1 METVIAIVLLAT
13 YIAFAVYAARGGNLM
28 LGFFVMAV
36 IWAGL
41 GAADGLT
48 TWIATSEQTGAGM
61 VDINTG
67 IFSNGPTGWGGTA
80 VIVMFGSWFGRILVE
95 TNIARSI
102 ISFAVEMGG
111 ERKALTTILISFVTS
126 IIFASCYG
134 PGTVVAIGVIVFPIL
149 LSIGVPK
156 TTATLS
162 YLFSIGAGLYIN
174 TGRGKQIDIYI
185 PFDYANSV
193 DWKMFSFIAY
203 GLQMLLVVLLV
214 IWGTRGLKQQKK
226 HAWAV
231 SENSGGDSGKRV
243 GILAMLTPIIPVVLT
258 IFFQFSAITSI
269 LVAVIWALLFTGNM
283 KKWNEMGTMLQKT
296 FRDGVTDI
304 ALVLSFLFFLQM
316 FMKSAKI
323 CAKIFANFLSP
334 VIPQNLLII
343 FLIFGIF
350 GFLALFRG
358 PLTLWG
364 CGTAILALLQSIGG
378 IFTPKVLFP
387 MFTIPA
393 TTVNESFC
401 PTQSWNV
408 WAIGYTKTDMKE
420 YFRAGLVPI
429 LILNLVL
436 EIIAFFIF
444 AA

>member
-13 YIAFAVYAARGGNLM
+13 YIVFAIYAARGGNLM

-48 TWIATSEQTGAGM
+48 TWAATAAQTKAGL

-67 IFSNGPTGWGGTA
+67 IFSNGPTGWGATA

-156 TTATLS
+156 TIATIS

-185 PFDYANSV
+185 PFDYANSMN
-193 DWKMFSFIAY
+193 WKTFSFIAY
-203 GLQMLLVVLLV
+203 GLQMLLVILIV
-214 IWGTRGLKQQKK
+214 ILGTRSVQQQKK

-231 SENSGGDSGKRV
+231 AANADESTKRV
-243 GILAMLTPIIPVVLT
+243 GILAMITPIIPVILT
-258 IFFQFSAITSI
+258 IFLNFSTITSI
-269 LVAVIWALLFTGNM
+269 LVAVIWALIFTGNM
-283 KKWNEMGTMLQKT
+283 KKWNEMGAMLQKT

-316 FMKSAKI
+316 FMKSAKV

-334 VIPQNLLII
+334 VIPQNLFVI
-343 FLIFGIF
+343 FLIFGVL

-378 IFTPKVLFP
+378 IFTPQVLFP
-387 MFTIPA
+387 LFTIPA

-420 YFRAGLVPI
+420 YFRTGLVPI
-429 LILNLVL
+429 LILYCIL
-436 EIIAFFIF
+436 EVIAYFIF
-444 AA
+444 AV